1 MNDTRTSRRRLLTL
15 PAALVSA
22 AAALALLPLTTL
34 AQTYPA
40 QPIKIVVPSPPG
52 GSTDFLA
59 RAIGQ
64 RLQTAWGQPV
74 VIENK
79 PGAGL
84 RLGAEA
90 VARSPA
96 DGYTLLMAAVHHSIA
111 QAVYKKRSYDFEKDL
126 TPISIVAVVP
136 NVLIVPASLP
146 AKNVKEFIALAKAQP
161 GKLAYG
167 STGNGT
173 AHHIIG
179 EQFNDM
185 AGTQLLHVPY
195 KGSGPALT
203 DLMGGQIQAMF
214 DTVASC
220 LPHIQAGKVRP
231 LAVATAKRSAALP
244 DVPTLSE
251 SGLTGFDIATWFG
264 LMAPA
269 GTPPQVVAKIQKE
282 VAAMLATPEMRS
294 QLATAGAEPVGSTSQ
309 QMAQQ
314 IHGEVQRF
322 SALAKKINLDVE

>member
-1 MNDTRTSRRRLLTL
+1 MTSPLISRRHVVTL
-15 PAALVSA
+15 PLVA
-22 AAALALLPLTTL
+22 GGLALAPQFAN
-34 AQTYPA
+34 AQTYPTK
-40 QPIKIVVPSPPG
+40 PITIVVPSPPG
-52 GSTDFLA
+52 GSTDLLA
-59 RAIGQ
+59 RTVGQ
-64 RLQTAWGQPV
+64 RLQTAWGQSV

-84 RLGAEA
+84 RIGAQF
-90 VARSPA
+90 VAKSAP
-96 DGYTLLMAAVHHSIA
+96 DGYTFLMAAVHHTIA
-111 QAVYKKRSYDFEKDL
+111 QAVYKKRSYELEKDL
-126 TPISIVAVVP
+126 TPISVVAIVP

-146 AKNVKEFIALAKAQP
+146 VNNAKEFIALAKSQP

-167 STGNGT
+167 STGSGT

-185 AGTQLLHVPY
+185 AGTDILHVPY
-195 KGSGPALT
+195 KGSAPALT
-203 DLMGGQIQAMF
+203 DLLGGRIQAMF

-220 LPHIQAGKVRP
+220 LPHIKAGRLKA
-231 LAVATAKRSAALP
+231 LAVATSKRSSALP

-269 GTPPQVVAKIQKE
+269 GTPPEIIAKVQAE
-282 VAAMLATPEMRS
+282 VASMLSTAEMKA
-294 QLATAGAEPVGSTSQ
+294 QLSTAGAEPVGSSTQ
-309 QMAQQ
+309 DMAKQ
-314 IHGEVQRF
+314 IRSEVQSF

>member
-1 MNDTRTSRRRLLTL
+1 MNDARTARRRLFAL
-15 PAALVSA
+15 PLA
-22 AAALALLPLTTL
+22 AAALALLPWSAL

-59 RAIGQ
+59 RAISQ

-74 VIENK
+74 VVENK

-90 VARSPA
+90 VAKSPA

-111 QAVYKKRSYDFEKDL
+111 QAVYKKHSYELERDL
-126 TPISIVAVVP
+126 APISIVAVVP
-136 NVLIVPASLP
+136 NVLVLPTSLP
-146 AKNVKEFIALAKAQP
+146 AKNVKELIALAKAQP
-161 GKLAYG
+161 GKIAYG

-214 DTVASC
+214 DTVSSC
-220 LPHIQAGKVRP
+220 LPHIQSGKLRP

-244 DVPTLSE
+244 DVPTLDE

-269 GTPPQVVAKIQKE
+269 GTPPEIVAKIQKE
-282 VAAMLATPEMRS
+282 VSTMLAAPDMRS
-294 QLATAGAEPVGSTSQ
+294 QLSNAGAEPVGSTSQ

>member
-1 MNDTRTSRRRLLTL
+1 MTQPRISRRRLLTL
-15 PAALVSA
+15 PAAA
-22 AAALALLPLTTL
+22 AILTLPSL
-34 AQTYPA
+34 PA
-40 QPIKIVVPSPPG
+40 QAQSYPVRPIKIVVPSPPG
-52 GSTDFLA
+52 GSTDILA
-59 RAIGQ
+59 RAIGL
-64 RLQTAWGQPV
+64 RLQTAWGQHV

-84 RLGAEA
+84 RLGADA
-90 VARSPA
+90 VAKSPG
-96 DGYTLLMAAVHHSIA
+96 DGYTLLMVAVHHSIA
-111 QAVYKKRSYDFEKDL
+111 QAVYKKRTYDLEKDL
-126 TPISIVAVVP
+126 MPVTIAAVVP

-146 AKNVKEFIALAKAQP
+146 VRNAREFIALAKSQP

-185 AGTQLLHVPY
+185 AGTKIFHVPY
-195 KGSGPALT
+195 KGSAPALT

-220 LPHIQAGKVRP
+220 LPHIQAGKVKA
-231 LAVATAKRSAALP
+231 LAVATAQRSSALP

-269 GTPPQVVAKIQKE
+269 GTSPEIIAKLQKE
-282 VAAMLATPEMRS
+282 VAVMLATPEMRA
-294 QLATAGAEPVGSTSQ
+294 QLSAVGAEPVGGTSQ
-309 QMAQQ
+309 QMGQQ
-314 IHGEVQRF
+314 IKDEVQRF
-322 SALAKKINLDVE
+322 AALAQKVQLELE